1 MIYNRALK
9 DYYSDSK
16 GHEDQL
22 IPFLL
27 GRNAFNYLIASLNIN
42 TILLPSFICPMVVDI
57 FKNSGI
63 KIIFYHN
70 LDSQLDSPIQPIL
83 KILSDISV
91 DDNTFFLW
99 HDYLNLIG
107 DMPDELYEALEK
119 NNIKA
124 IIDASHSLPSKEYK
138 CSNVVYGFRKLL
150 SQPFGSLLKIK
161 EKKYLPTNEIALIKV
176 FKFLVFHKIQ
186 SIIFT
191 IFKRF
196 HNNLLN
202 SLLKKISI
210 FGDRY
215 SFDKNDYFI
224 KDNYNFKKT
233 LSLHSLLDYNK
244 IGIKRRKNFLQYLT
258 AFPQKLNLN
267 SLDISCP
274 YGFPLMVNNNTK
286 IRSKLWN
293 AGIHSFILW
302 GSIHKDVLERN
313 NNINCLL
320 DSLLILPVNQDLSS
334 DDIKKIIEII
344 NVY

>member
-9 DYYSDSK
+9 DYYYDSK
-16 GHEDQL
+16 RHDDEL

-27 GRNAFNYLIASLNIN
+27 GRNAFNYLISSLNIK

-57 FKNSGI
+57 FKNAGI
-63 KIIFYHN
+63 KIFFYDN
-70 LDSQLDSPIQPIL
+70 LDSQLNFPIKPIL
-83 KILSDISV
+83 KILPEVSIEN
-91 DDNTFFLW
+91 NTFFLW

-107 DMPDELYEALEK
+107 DMPDELYKELDN
-119 NNIKA
+119 NNINS
-124 IIDASHSLPSKEYK
+124 IIDATHSLPSKSYK
-138 CSNVVYGFRKLL
+138 CPNVVFGFRKLL
-150 SQPFGSLLKIK
+150 NQPFGALLKIK
-161 EKKYLPTNEIALIKV
+161 EKKYIPTNEIALIKV

-186 SIIFT
+186 TIIFT

-210 FGDRY
+210 FGDRF

-224 KDNYNFKKT
+224 RDNYNFKKI
-233 LSLHSLLDYNK
+233 LNLHSMIDYNQ
-244 IGIKRRKNFLQYLT
+244 IGINRRINFLQYLT
-258 AFPQKLNLN
+258 AFPQKFNLN
-267 SLDISCP
+267 SFDISCP
-274 YGFPLMVNNNTK
+274 YGFPLMVNNNKK

-293 AGIHSFILW
+293 EGIHSFILW
-302 GSIHKDVLERN
+302 GSIHNDALGN

-334 DDIKKIIEII
+334 DDIKKIIKII